1 MTAVDPD
8 ASENGRI
15 TYSIAGGNDAGYFAI
30 DAGTGI
36 IETEMKMDRE
46 VQDKYALV
54 IHAVDHVRIA
64 KFYIGGSKRG
74 PSGSRPLT
82 KLVKNIVLASSPPS
96 TRDSGSAI
104 VFVNI
109 SR

>member
-15 TYSIAGGNDAGYFAI
+15 TYSISGGNDAGYFAI

-54 IHAVDHVRIA
+54 IHAVDHVRAA
-64 KFYIGGSKRG
+64 KLFHWLILTEGGN
-74 PSGSRPLT
+74 PGSRPRGHFCKMFMEFHRKFGT
-82 KLVKNIVLASSPPS
+82 I
-96 TRDSGSAI
+96 
-104 VFVNI
+104 
-109 SR
+109 